1 MTPQD
6 LGLTK
11 VCYSVNETLALLSI
25 SRWTLYDRVK
35 RGELRPTKLGKKT
48 LFYAIDIAAFL
59 AKLRE
64 PKAMPSLHGEPELRV

>member
-6 LGLTK
+6 FGFTK
-11 VCYSVNETLALLSI
+11 VCYSVNETMQLLSI

-35 RGELRPTKLGKKT
+35 RGELKPAKLGKKT
-48 LFYAIDIAAFL
+48 LFYASDLAAFL

-64 PKAMPSLHGEPELRV
+64 PREPELRV